1 MSELKKFTVKG
12 IKKIELDDFTTDEKI
27 KKEEKEKILAKTEEN
42 RKKIAEYQD
51 KLYSEG
57 KESVLIILQAMDAAG
72 KDGTIKNVMSGLN
85 PQGIDVYSFKSP
97 NSEELAHDYM
107 WRAIKRLPEKGKMA
121 IFNRSYYEDVLIG
134 KVHRLYENQKMAERC
149 KQGDVIGRRYKEIKN
164 FEKYIFNNSCR
175 IIKIFLNVSKEEQKK
190 RFLERIDLKIKN
202 WKFSSSDIKERQYW
216 DDYHQAY
223 EDAINETSTK
233 DCPWYVIPADQK
245 FYARYLVSEAILD
258 VMKKINPKYPTLP
271 EEERRHLIEDK
282 ELLLS
287 EKN

>member
-12 IKKIELDDFTTDEKI
+12 TKKIELDDFSTDEKI
-27 KKEEKEKILAKTEEN
+27 KKTEKEKILAKTEEN

-57 KESVLIILQAMDAAG
+57 KESILIILQAMDAAG
-72 KDGTIKNVMSGLN
+72 KDGTIKHVMSGLN

-97 NSEELAHDYM
+97 NSEELSHDYM

-134 KVHRLYENQKMAERC
+134 KVHKLYENQKMADRC

-175 IIKIFLNVSKEEQKK
+175 IIKIFLHLSKEEQKK

-202 WKFSSSDIKERQYW
+202 WKFSTSDIKERQYW
-216 DDYHQAY
+216 DEYQQAY

-233 DCPWYVIPADQK
+233 DCPWYIIPADQK

-258 VMKKINPKYPTLP
+258 VMKKIDPKYPTLP

-287 EKN
+287 ENN

>member
-12 IKKIELDDFTTDEKI
+12 TKKIELDDFTTNENI
-27 KKEEKEKILAKTEEN
+27 KKSEKEKILAKTEEN

-57 KESVLIILQAMDAAG
+57 KESILIILQAMDAAG
-72 KDGTIKNVMSGLN
+72 KDGTIKHVMSGLN

-134 KVHRLYENQKMAERC
+134 KVHKLYENQKMADRC
-149 KQGDVIGRRYKEIKN
+149 KKGDVIGRRYKEIKN
-164 FEKYIFNNSCR
+164 FEKYIFHNSCR
-175 IIKIFLNVSKEEQKK
+175 IIKIFLHLSKEEQKK

-202 WKFSSSDIKERQYW
+202 WKFSTSDIKERQYW
-216 DDYHQAY
+216 DEYQQAY

-258 VMKKINPKYPTLP
+258 VMKKIDPKYPTLP

-287 EKN
+287 EKE

>member
-12 IKKIELDDFTTDEKI
+12 TKKIELDDFSTDEKI
-27 KKEEKEKILAKTEEN
+27 KKTEKEKILAKTEEN

-51 KLYSEG
+51 RLYSEG
-57 KESVLIILQAMDAAG
+57 KESILIILQAMDAAG
-72 KDGTIKNVMSGLN
+72 KDGTIKHVMSGLN

-97 NSEELAHDYM
+97 NSEELSHDYM
-107 WRAIKRLPEKGKMA
+107 WRAIKRLPEKEKMA

-134 KVHRLYENQKMAERC
+134 KVHKLYENQKMADRC

-175 IIKIFLNVSKEEQKK
+175 IIKIFLHLSKEEQKK

-202 WKFSSSDIKERQYW
+202 WKFSTSDIKERQYW
-216 DDYHQAY
+216 YEYQQAY

-233 DCPWYVIPADQK
+233 DCPWYIIPADQK
-245 FYARYLVSEAILD
+245 FYARYLVSKAILD
-258 VMKKINPKYPTLP
+258 VMKKIDPKYPTLP

-287 EKN
+287 ENN

>member
-12 IKKIELDDFTTDEKI
+12 TKKIELDDFTTDEKI

-245 FYARYLVSEAILD
+245 FYSRYLVSEAILD

>member
-12 IKKIELDDFTTDEKI
+12 TKKIELDDFTTDEKI

-258 VMKKINPKYPTLP
+258 VMKKISPKYPTLP